1 MINKS
6 ILVIFLS
13 LLLLLVGCAEEGSDA
28 NLPDAIDETLPAA
41 IETWVESSLTTFI
54 GQSYSYDDQLYILV
68 TYGMKPTGGY
78 AVEIS
83 DVEITDDRVIVRA
96 TFRVPGE
103 DEMVTE
109 ALTYPYDLTV
119 IENPGLPVEFVAEG
133 AESYL
138 PTLFRLN
145 HLRPIAAE
153 SQWIKI
159 LKPAPGELVT
169 HIFTVEGIANVF
181 EGTVNYSLTAPAD
194 HILTEGFTMGAMG
207 DWGYFSF
214 EIEVTADIESGTP
227 LLLELYTLSPKD
239 GSLQD
244 LVQVELSTP

>member
-1 MINKS
+1 MIKKS
-6 ILVIFLS
+6 ILAIFLS
-13 LLLLLVGCAEEGSDA
+13 ILLLLVGCAEEGSDA
-28 NLPDAIDETLPAA
+28 DLPGAIDETLPAA
-41 IETWVESSLTTFI
+41 IETWIENSLTTFI

-119 IENPGLPVEFVAEG
+119 IKNPGLPVEFVAEG

-138 PTLFRLN
+138 PTLYGLDHLN
-145 HLRPIAAE
+145 PITAE

-159 LKPAPGELVT
+159 VKPAPGEAVN
-169 HIFTVEGIANVF
+169 HSFTVEGIANVF
-181 EGTVNYSLTAPAD
+181 EGTVNYSLTAPTD

-214 EIEVTADIESGTP
+214 EIDITADIESGTP

-239 GSLQD
+239 GSVQD
-244 LVQVELSTP
+244 LLQIELSAP

>member
-1 MINKS
+1 LIKKS

-13 LLLLLVGCAEEGSDA
+13 LLLLVVGCAEEGSDA
-28 NLPDAIDETLPAA
+28 NSPGTIDVTVPAA
-41 IETWVESSLTTFI
+41 IEAWVENSLTTFV
-54 GQSYSYDDQLYILV
+54 GQSYSYEDRLYILV
-68 TYGMKPTGGY
+68 TYGLKPTGGY
-78 AVEIS
+78 AVEIT

-96 TFRVPGE
+96 NFKAPGE

-109 ALTYPYDLTV
+109 ALTYPYDLAV
-119 IENPGLPVEFVAEG
+119 IDNPGLTVEFVADG

-138 PTLFRLN
+138 PTLFGLDY
-145 HLRPIAAE
+145 LSPIAAE

-159 LKPAPGELVT
+159 FKPAPGEVVT
-169 HIFTVEGIANVF
+169 PGFTVEGIANVF

-207 DWGYFSF
+207 DWGFFSF
-214 EIEVTADIESGTP
+214 EIEITADIESGTP

-244 LVQVELSTP
+244 LVQIELSAP

>member
-1 MINKS
+1 MINKF
-6 ILVIFLS
+6 ILVIFFS
-13 LLLLLVGCAEEGSDA
+13 LLLLLVGCAEERSDTD
-28 NLPDAIDETLPAA
+28 LPGAIDVTVPPA
-41 IETWVESSLTTFI
+41 IEAWIENSLTTFI
-54 GQSYSYDDQLYILV
+54 GQSYLYEDRLYILV
-68 TYGMKPTGGY
+68 TYGLKPTGGY
-78 AVEIS
+78 AVEIT

-96 TFRVPGE
+96 TFKVPGE

-109 ALTYPYDLTV
+109 ALTYPYDLAV
-119 IENPGLPVEFVAEG
+119 IDNPGLPVEFVAEG

-138 PTLFRLN
+138 PTLLRLD
-145 HLRPIAAE
+145 HLSTIIAE

-159 LKPAPGELVT
+159 FKPAPGEVVT
-169 HIFTVEGIANVF
+169 PGFTVEGIANVF
-181 EGTVNYSLTAPAD
+181 EGTVNYSLAAPAD

-214 EIEVTADIESGTP
+214 EIEITTDIESGTP

-244 LVQVELSTP
+244 LVQIELSAP